1 MRARSLIFHACLG
14 LVSLVVV
21 GFNGGVAR
29 GHPAEQLL
37 AGSVSFPDVVVSPPG
52 PPAGPIPIPY
62 PNSAIRRPGVSFP
75 LAAFRLAGL
84 RTRGVI
90 DVQDAVLD

>member
-1 MRARSLIFHACLG
+1 MRTRSLILTACLG
-14 LVSLVVV
+14 VVSLAFV
-21 GFNGGVAR
+21 GYNGGVAR
-29 GHPAEQLL
+29 GHPAEQLS
-37 AGSVSFPDVVVSPPG
+37 ADSVSFPDVVVSPPR

-75 LAAFRLAGL
+75 LAAFRLAEL

-90 DVQDAVLD
+90 DVQEAVVD